1 MKRAKMNNKKESTSV
16 SAHGVSVKRFVI
28 TYLILVGAFYF
39 LIWYVPLHKVLD
51 VNGVYTKGV
60 VVATSKLLGLI
71 GVPCTH
77 SGSIINLPSM
87 GLDVKFGCNGLE
99 AVMIYSVA
107 VVAFPA
113 AWKKRLLGL
122 FAGFVI
128 LQIVNVLRI
137 AALAFSA
144 LHYRNL
150 FEYIHVYVAQGIMIA
165 VALGV
170 FFLYL
175 NHVQNEDSAS
185 A

>member
-1 MKRAKMNNKKESTSV
+1 MKKTKTNNKKESTSV
-16 SAHGVSVKRFVI
+16 SAYRVSVKRFVI
-28 TYLILVGAFYF
+28 TYLVLVGAFYF
-39 LIWYVPLHKVLD
+39 LIWYVPMHKVLD

-60 VVATSKLLGLI
+60 VVAVSKLLGII
-71 GVPCTH
+71 GAPCTYE
-77 SGSIINLPSM
+77 GSIINLPSIS
-87 GLDVKFGCNGLE
+87 LDVKFGCNGLE

-107 VVAFPA
+107 VIAFPA

-137 AALAFSA
+137 VALAFSA

-150 FEYIHVYVAQGIMIA
+150 FEYIHVYIAQGIMIA

-175 NHVQNEDSAS
+175 NYLKNEDSAS